1 MEKPEEMRAAE
12 ECPRLPRS
20 YAECWEYVRSDYY
33 RYTGRRASLPAML
46 YYAWRHPV
54 FGFSLWLRLSA
65 RRGWAYLLCRLMH
78 RRYVRRYGL
87 QIYPTTRIGYGLYIG
102 HAFGIIVNP
111 TAVIGDNVN
120 LSQLTTIGSN
130 KGRAAVIGPGVYIGA
145 GATIG
150 AGAVVTRDV
159 PPDTTAAGVPARVVS
174 PHGHPEFIG
183 NRWPAR
189 GYMRKYSQ
197 RRRKSFHA

>member
-33 RYTGRRASLPAML
+33 RYTGRRASLPAMWL
-46 YYAWRHPV
+46 YAWRNPA
-54 FGFSLWLRLSA
+54 FGFSLWLRLA
-65 RRGWAYLLCRLMH
+65 AWRGWAYLPCRLMH
-78 RRYVRRYGL
+78 RRYARRYGL
-87 QIYPTTRIGYGLYIG
+87 LIYPTTRIGYGLYIG
-102 HAFGIIVNP
+102 HAFGTIVNP

-130 KGRAAVIGPGVYIGA
+130 KGRAAVIGPGVYIGPGVCIVEHVHIGA

-189 GYMRKYSQ
+189 G
-197 RRRKSFHA
+197 

>member
-130 KGRAAVIGPGVYIGA
+130 KGRAAVIGPGVYIGPGVCIVEHVHIGA

-183 NRWPAR
+183 NRWSAR
-189 GYMRKYSQ
+189 G
-197 RRRKSFHA
+197 